1 MPALGRV
8 VSLLTFALLVATGCS
23 ERNPLYNNNDGQVL
37 SDTGPM
43 ADGGGPIPDGGGVLD
58 LRRQDAGSQDWGVP
72 PDATTGCTSN
82 AQCGPSM
89 YCDFNQ
95 GCAGAGNCLPRPSA
109 CPEIYAPVCGCD
121 NKTYDNT
128 CYAASAG
135 VTVAKAGACQPAKTC
150 DQLNQDYVA
159 AVQQA
164 RTCAPMLPVVQ
175 CQLLVDNALHCA
187 CPIYVEQGNTTAL
200 AQMAKAKQ
208 QFFAQGCVPYQCGM
222 PCPASQ
228 PGNCTF
234 VQGKGLC
241 K

>member
-1 MPALGRV
+1 MPAPRCF
-8 VSLLTFALLVATGCS
+8 VSLLALALLVAAGCS

-37 SDTGPM
+37 ADSGPLADSVIV
-43 ADGGGPIPDGGGVLD
+43 ADGGGTD
-58 LRRQDAGSQDWGVP
+58 LFGRDAQIQDWGVP
-72 PDATTGCTSN
+72 PDATGGCTSN
-82 AQCGPSM
+82 AGCGPSM

-95 GCAGAGNCLPRPSA
+95 GCAGLGNCLPRPSA
-109 CPEIYAPVCGCD
+109 CPEMYAPVCGCD
-121 NKTYDNT
+121 NKTYDNS

-135 VTVAKAGACQPAKTC
+135 VTVAKAGACQSAKTC

-159 AVQQA
+159 AVEQA
-164 RTCAPMLPVVQ
+164 RACSPMLPVVQ

-187 CPIYVEQGNTTAL
+187 CPIYVEQGNSAAL

-234 VQGKGLC
+234 VQGKGVC

>member
-1 MPALGRV
+1 VEDLEGDRCTARV
-8 VSLLTFALLVATGCS
+8 TGQ
-23 ERNPLYNNNDGQVL
+23 EH
-37 SDTGPM
+37 
-43 ADGGGPIPDGGGVLD
+43 
-58 LRRQDAGSQDWGVP
+58 AGSSASGDLAINRVLIG
-72 PDATTGCTSN
+72 
-82 AQCGPSM
+82 QC
-89 YCDFNQ
+89 
-95 GCAGAGNCLPRPSA
+95 APRPEA
-109 CPEIYAPVCGCD
+109 CYELYAPVCGCD

-187 CPIYVEQGNTTAL
+187 CPIYVEQGNTAAL

-222 PCPASQ
+222 PCPVSQ